1 MTDYG
6 LERNR
11 MQGNPLDSIE
21 TWPIETWQCEGSDFD
36 SFQKSICKFFD
47 WSCARDLDGPDFTW
61 QMYLGV
67 LKPHDAGAAAHA
79 IMARLI
85 SSSGFVQ
92 LQSEASYDVVIVM
105 PVKGALSLQ
114 HKDAAV
120 QKIAPGHAIIYQP
133 MTETRISHAADGE
146 TCEVYLIKLS
156 YAWVQRFLFDILQL
170 PVERDLHLG
179 PVIDLATPKARVLS
193 RLVETLCSDAFTA
206 QSRDL
211 SGSLQHRLVETFSHL
226 LLESIP
232 HRYSERMQANKGGP
246 MPNYL
251 RLARDFMHRE
261 ARSNPSMVTVARAA
275 NISVRT
281 LETSFRQHMD
291 VTPHAYLRT
300 LRLKMAREALSDPN
314 DTRPI
319 AEVAA
324 DHGFPH
330 AGRFAQYYTQLF
342 GESPSQT
349 RRKGPGAG

>member
-6 LERNR
+6 LELNR

-21 TWPIETWQCEGSDFD
+21 TWQCEGRDFD
-36 SFQKSICKFFD
+36 SFQKNICKFFA
-47 WSCARDLDGPDFTW
+47 WNCARDEQGPNFTW

-67 LKPHDAGAAAHA
+67 LTPQDAGAAPHA

-85 SSSGFVQ
+85 SNSGFVQ
-92 LQSEASYDVVIVM
+92 LQTEASHDVVIVM
-105 PVKGALSLQ
+105 PVKGALTLQ
-114 HKDAAV
+114 RHNAPA
-120 QKIAPGHAIIYQP
+120 QKIGPDHAIIYQP
-133 MTETRISHAADGE
+133 ITETHISHAVDGE

-156 YAWVQRFLFDILQL
+156 YVWVQRFLFDILQM

-179 PVIDLATPKARVLS
+179 PVIDLGTPKARVLS
-193 RLVETLCSDAFTA
+193 RLIDTLCSDAFTER
-206 QSRDL
+206 SRDL

-232 HRYSERMQANKGGP
+232 HRYSERMQAHKTGP

-251 RLARDFMHRE
+251 RVARDFMHRE
-261 ARSNPSMVTVARAA
+261 ATSNPSMSAVARAA

-281 LETSFRQHMD
+281 LETSFRLHLD

-300 LRLKMAREALSDPN
+300 LRLKMAREALGDSR

-324 DHGFPH
+324 GHGFPH
-330 AGRFAQYYTQLF
+330 AGRFAQYYTELF

-349 RRKGPGAG
+349 RRKGPAL

>member
-11 MQGNPLDSIE
+11 MKGTPLDSIE

-36 SFQKSICKFFD
+36 SFQKNICKFFD

-67 LKPHDAGAAAHA
+67 LKPHDSGTAAHA
-79 IMARLI
+79 IMARLV

-114 HKDAAV
+114 HKGAAV
-120 QKIAPGHAIIYQP
+120 QNIAPGHAIIYQP

-156 YAWVQRFLFDILQL
+156 YAWVQRFLFDILQM

-193 RLVETLCSDAFTA
+193 RLVETLYSDDFTA

-232 HRYSERMQANKGGP
+232 HRYSERMQANKTGP

-251 RLARDFMHRE
+251 RLARDFMQRE
-261 ARSNPSMVTVARAA
+261 ACNNPSMVAVARAA

-281 LETSFRQHMD
+281 LETSFRQHLD

-300 LRLKMAREALSDPN
+300 LRLKMAREALGDPN
-314 DTRPI
+314 DVRPI

-349 RRKGPGAG
+349 RRKGPGAV

>member
-1 MTDYG
+1 MTDFA
-6 LERNR
+6 LELNH

-21 TWPIETWQCEGSDFD
+21 TWQCAGKDFD
-36 SFQKSICKFFD
+36 SFQKNICKFFD
-47 WSCARDLDGPDFTW
+47 WSCSHDEDGPDFSW

-67 LKPHDAGAAAHA
+67 LKPQDGEMPHA

-85 SSSGFVQ
+85 SDSGFVQ
-92 LQSEASYDVVIVM
+92 LQSESSYDVIIVM

-114 HKDAAV
+114 RSHTAV
-120 QKIAPGHAIIYQP
+120 QKIEPGHAIIYQP
-133 MTETRISHAADGE
+133 ITQTHVSHAVDGK

-156 YAWVQRFLFDILQL
+156 YNWVQRFLFDILQM

-179 PVIDLATPKARVLS
+179 PVIDLAAPKARVLS
-193 RLVETLCSDAFTA
+193 RLIDTLCSDAFTA

-211 SGSLQHRLVETFSHL
+211 SDPLQHRLVETFSHL

-232 HRYSERMQANKGGP
+232 HRYSERMQATKAGP

-251 RLARDFMHRE
+251 RVARDFMQRE
-261 ARSNPSMVTVARAA
+261 ACNNPSMVTVARAA

-281 LETSFRQHMD
+281 LETSFRLHMD

-300 LRLKMAREALSDPN
+300 LRLKMAREALSNVN

-319 AEVAA
+319 AELAA

>member
-6 LERNR
+6 LELNL
-11 MQGNPLDSIE
+11 MQGNPLES
-21 TWPIETWQCEGSDFD
+21 IETWQCAGDDFD
-36 SFQKSICKFFD
+36 SFQKAICSFFD
-47 WSCARDLDGPDFTW
+47 WSCGRDAEGPDFTW
-61 QMYLGV
+61 QMYLGILKSQEARARPHV
-67 LKPHDAGAAAHA
+67 L
-79 IMARLI
+79 MARLI

-92 LQSEASYDVVIVM
+92 LQNEPSYDVIIVM
-105 PVKGALSLQ
+105 PVKGDLSLKR
-114 HKDAAV
+114 HNAAI
-120 QKIAPGHAIIYQP
+120 QKIEPGHAIIYQP
-133 MTETRISHAADGE
+133 MTETRITHAADGE
-146 TCEVYLIKLS
+146 ACEVYIIKLS
-156 YAWVQRFLFDILQL
+156 YTWVQRFLFDILQL

-179 PVIDLATPKARVLS
+179 PVIDLATPKASVLS
-193 RLVETLCSDAFTA
+193 RLIATLCSDAFTY

-211 SGSLQHRLVETFSHL
+211 SGSLQHRLVETFGHL

-232 HRYSERMQANKGGP
+232 HRYSARMQANTAGP

-261 ARSNPSMVTVARAA
+261 ARNNPSMVAVARAA

-281 LETSFRQHMD
+281 LETSFRLHMD

-300 LRLKMAREALSDPN
+300 LRLKMAREVLNDVD